1 MKRSIY
7 LRSFTEHTL
16 PLADRGDHLKGIVK
30 MNRKGEMGIGTMI
43 LFIAMVL
50 VAAVAAA
57 LLISTA
63 GSLNQQAQETGRLA
77 QDDVSSGFV
86 VEQVLGVK
94 NRAYWTS
101 DWDGSDDDGLLI
113 IAKDGGQTSVT
124 IDWSDAALAVSVD
137 VSVPNFAVAFVDG
150 TTTAD
155 AVADAING
163 DSTMS
168 QYVTAYAEGDGSG
181 AMDTP
186 TTTTWNAASAVSDGT
201 DDGDDQIGDL
211 YLKVR
216 LNAGSPKLD
225 MDNVVINVMSDS
237 FEASLTY
244 EESGSDNY
252 YQRASNS
259 YYTIETPDLDPG
271 YHYGDWASPTGG
283 TANGGVVRDP
293 DGYYGDASSDSG
305 AHIVSQGTMLMIHLN
320 VDFINGGTDAGGGLA
335 SQDALSVTIIPKHG
349 AATTEIVN
357 IPESLIYTYN
367 VLS

>member
-1 MKRSIY
+1 M
-7 LRSFTEHTL
+7 
-16 PLADRGDHLKGIVK
+16 KGIVK

-94 NRAYWTS
+94 NRAYWA
-101 DWDGSDDDGLLI
+101 WDFTGADDDGLLI
-113 IAKDGGQTSVT
+113 VAKEGGQTSVT
-124 IDWSDAALAVSVD
+124 ITWPTPGTLGIAGTAPAFTVTLASGG
-137 VSVPNFAVAFVDG
+137 S
-150 TTTAD
+150 TAD

-168 QYVTAYAEGDGSG
+168 TYVTAYAEGDGSG
-181 AMDTP
+181 TVTGITADDV
-186 TTTTWNAASAVSDGT
+186 WGISSSDFDAT

-244 EESGSDNY
+244 EESGTDNY
-252 YQRASNS
+252 FQRASNS

-271 YHYGDWASPTGG
+271 YHFGDWASPSGG

-305 AHIVSQGTMLMIHLN
+305 NHIVSQGTMLMIHLN
-320 VDFINGGTDAGGGLA
+320 VDHINGGTDAGGGLA
-335 SQDALSVTIIPKHG
+335 SQDALTITIIPKHG
-349 AATTEIVN
+349 TATTEVVN
-357 IPESLIYTYN
+357 VPESLIYTYN